1 MDLFAERRPAP
12 RSFSFKAIEPRYDVW
27 GWDVAIER
35 PALEFSHLVD
45 ASPNGFELRGSGEAE
60 VRTAPYYEPGQRVLA
75 EVTDST
81 GQRTVALTADPS
93 GRLDM
98 AVTLGPGTPPQQ
110 LTTQPTL
117 WLHPNGLTTRDRKR
131 ARPGTRAA

>member
-1 MDLFAERRPAP
+1 MEVFAERRPAP

-45 ASPNGFELRGSGEAE
+45 ASPSGFELRGSGEAE

-75 EVTDST
+75 EVADST
-81 GQRTVALTADPS
+81 GQSAVELTADAS
-93 GRLDM
+93 GRVDL
-98 AVTLGPGTPPQQ
+98 AVTLGPGNPHQQ
-110 LTTQPTL
+110 LTT
-117 WLHPNGLTTRDRKR
+117 DRKSTSLNSSQYF
-131 ARPGTRAA
+131 ATR

>member
-81 GQRTVALTADPS
+81 GQRTVELTADPS
-93 GRLDM
+93 GRLDL
-98 AVTLGPGTPPQQ
+98 AVALGPGSPHQQ
-110 LTTQPTL
+110 LT
-117 WLHPNGLTTRDRKR
+117 DRKS
-131 ARPGTRAA
+131 TRLNSSQ

>member
-45 ASPNGFELRGSGEAE
+45 ASPTGFALRGSGAAE

-75 EVTDST
+75 EVADST
-81 GQRTVALTADPS
+81 VHSAVGLSAAAS
-93 GRLDM
+93 EIGR
-98 AVTLGPGTPPQQ
+98 AQV
-110 LTTQPTL
+110 
-117 WLHPNGLTTRDRKR
+117 
-131 ARPGTRAA
+131 